1 MKTNLTKKQVGSL
14 CSKDGLKP
22 ALNGLYY
29 EPNKKRL
36 TATNG
41 HALISYKV
49 ESCENESTAVIP
61 TEVFKTKAK
70 DNCKYYIN
78 CEASRISDEGKAN
91 YNLIDEQYPDVD
103 SVQPSYDN
111 SIEYGVN
118 LELLKKLCDAVP
130 KDSNNHKFIKLTINL
145 DRNDTAIKFK
155 QYSNA
160 DEDSLYSGLIMPI
173 RIESK

>member
-1 MKTNLTKKQVGSL
+1 MKTNLTKKQVSSL
-14 CSKDGLKP
+14 TSKDGLKP

-41 HALISYKV
+41 HALISYNV

-61 TEVFKTKAK
+61 KEVFKTKAK

-78 CEASRISDEGKAN
+78 GEASRISDEGKAN
-91 YNLIDEQYPDVD
+91 YNLIDEKFPNYERVIPKIE
-103 SVQPSYDN
+103 N
-111 SIEYGVN
+111 SHEIGIN

-130 KDSNNHKFIKLTINL
+130 VDSNKNKFIKLTINL
-145 DRNDTAIKFK
+145 DRNDTAIKFE
-155 QYSNA
+155 QYSND

>member
-1 MKTNLTKKQVGSL
+1 MKTNLTKKQVSSL
-14 CSKDGLKP
+14 TSKDGLKP

-29 EPNKKRL
+29 EPSKKRL

-41 HALISYKV
+41 HALISYNV

-78 CEASRISDEGKAN
+78 GEASRISDEGKAN
-91 YNLIDEQYPDVD
+91 YNLIDEQYPDID
-103 SVQPSYDN
+103 SIQPSYDN

-118 LELLKKLCDAVP
+118 LELLKTN
-130 KDSNNHKFIKLTINL
+130 SNQQLFKELLTK
-145 DRNDTAIKFK
+145 TALVQNYLVTKWGF
-155 QYSNA
+155 
-160 DEDSLYSGLIMPI
+160 
-173 RIESK
+173 